1 MRRGKQWKR
10 IISLLLCTVILL
22 QTGCTSKEN
31 KVVYDADVSIK
42 CSWWGND
49 DRHHYMLEGID
60 RFMDMTNQHIQVI
73 SSYGNWGGY
82 ENRMRIYMKSHNT
95 PDVMLINYSWIE
107 QYASEE
113 DGFYNLYDLAD
124 VIDLDNYT
132 KDELKFGEVDGR
144 LNAIPI
150 SFNTPMFYYNK
161 SLYES
166 YGLEIPKTWEDL
178 FAAAEVMKKDG
189 IYPLGASEKHVFFLL
204 VAYYVQTTGKSVIG
218 EDGTVQLAQED
229 IGYIL
234 DFYKQLIGD
243 KVLMPIDQFT
253 RNAFSNGKAAGTL
266 AWINDAGNY
275 CNPLKEAGKEAVV
288 GQYLCATDAKAFGW
302 YVKPATMYAISA
314 ITEHP
319 KEAGQLLNYLLNNK
333 DMALL
338 QGTEKGIPISDAA
351 RDTLTRKN
359 MLNGYE
365 KQADDMR
372 EQNAD
377 ELEVMPS
384 ALENEDVYDVFKVN
398 ADYYLY
404 DKLSREEVVEKIY
417 EAYQKVRPQIRLQKD

>member
-10 IISLLLCTVILL
+10 IIGLVLCGIMVL
-22 QTGCTSKEN
+22 QTGCTTKES

-49 DRHHYMLEGID
+49 DRHHYMLEGLD
-60 RFMDMTNQHIQVI
+60 QFMRMTNDHIQVI

-107 QYASEE
+107 QYSPQG
-113 DGFYNLYDLAD
+113 DGFYNLYDLSD

-132 KDELKFGEVDGR
+132 KDELHFGEVNGK
-144 LNAIPI
+144 LQAIPI
-150 SFNTPMFYYNK
+150 SFNTPIFYYNK
-161 SLYES
+161 SLYEA
-166 YGLEIPKTWEDL
+166 YGLEVPKTWDDL
-178 FAAAEVMKKDG
+178 FAAAKVMQKDG
-189 IYPLGASEKHVFFLL
+189 VYPLGASEKHVFFLL
-204 VAYYVQTTGKSVIG
+204 VAYYVQTTGKGVIG
-218 EDGTVQLAQED
+218 EDGTVQLGKED

-234 DFYKQLIGD
+234 DFYKRLVD
-243 KVLMPIDQFT
+243 EKVLIPIDQFT
-253 RNAFSNGKAAGTL
+253 RNTFSNGTVAGTL

-275 CNPLKEAGKEAVV
+275 CNPLQEAGNEVVV
-288 GQYLCATDAKAFGW
+288 GEYVCASDAKAFGW

-319 KEAGQLLNYLLNNK
+319 KEAGKLLNYLLNSE
-333 DMALL
+333 DMTLL
-338 QGTEKGIPISDAA
+338 QGTEKGIPISNSA
-351 RDTLTRKN
+351 REVLSREN
-359 MLNGYE
+359 MLDGYE

-372 EQNAD
+372 EQNAKR
-377 ELEVMPS
+377 LEVLSPM
-384 ALENEDVYDVFKVN
+384 LESEDVYDVFKVN

-404 DKLSREEVVEKIY
+404 NKLSREEVVEKIY
-417 EAYQKVRPQIRLQKD
+417 EAYQNVQQ